1 MQQIPDWSFG
11 DKYLRGA
18 APELIPFMDEYGP
31 CTLEPDSEERYF
43 EVLLTG
49 IAAQQ
54 LPPEVSVKIMERLRR
69 LTGEPILPEKLNS
82 LPDTLLAS
90 CGLTELKVTY
100 MKEFARLVL
109 DKTIDFTAFSEMSDP
124 QIIKMLKNV
133 KGLGQ
138 WTIEMFLILSL
149 CRPDVLPGD
158 DFLLKKEVQQLFAL
172 PKVPKRGQLLKLL
185 EKWSPWRSLAVW
197 YLWQHSADS
206 GRK

>member
-1 MQQIPDWSFG
+1 M
-11 DKYLRGA
+11 
-18 APELIPFMDEYGP
+18 
-31 CTLEPDSEERYF
+31 
-43 EVLLTG
+43 
-49 IAAQQ
+49 
-54 LPPEVSVKIMERLRR
+54 
-69 LTGEPILPEKLNS
+69 
-82 LPDTLLAS
+82 PDTLLAS

-206 GRK
+206 ERK